1 METSP
6 CPSFPISGP
15 VLIRTLCPQDASPG
29 LRPLPQPGLPIRQ
42 TNLRGHSHSVS
53 LGAVNANNRVT
64 RRKSMTSTVA
74 ANAAAAI
81 AATLKGHGESTATAA
96 AMPVASHRRTFSGR
110 KGLEPSSGGTA
121 FGFGSYLSR
130 SVNGTGPDPTASRK
144 HSPTSIDENTV
155 VDGSAPVGKPVSTKD
170 RNRRASEG
178 SYLVRG
184 EGKRVS
190 SELRCDQCGKGYKHS
205 SCLTKHMCVSIP
217 SRPYLPTT
225 VTRAGNGQGL
235 DFRASDVQAP
245 LAQREGESCLF
256 RLDRPASLPETSC
269 A

>member
-1 METSP
+1 MPPGCFTRFTAAP
-6 CPSFPISGP
+6 PARPPDPTDQFARSFP
-15 VLIRTLCPQDASPG
+15 
-29 LRPLPQPGLPIRQ
+29 LRLPWRRQ
-42 TNLRGHSHSVS
+42 CEQSSHS
-53 LGAVNANNRVT
+53 T
-64 RRKSMTSTVA
+64 EEHE
-74 ANAAAAI
+74 
-81 AATLKGHGESTATAA
+81 GHGESTATAA

-217 SRPYLPTT
+217 SHPYLPTT

-245 LAQREGESCLF
+245 LARREGESCLF